1 MKLDSYL
8 ADICIN
14 PECFFRDIAGQ
25 KENPQDFSSLLV
37 SFWVTPYASNLMFLI
52 PFPVSVRFEG
62 VIPIFMLQFQ
72 KMLYSTWQLCEDVLA
87 GQGNHQRYLC
97 EQPESLCK
105 GSRDPHVQ
113 FLLLLSF
120 TVSDTARPCK
130 DQEAPCLQRHT
141 SFLLRAGGAKDLSLL
156 SHSSLGLQLIFSFTQ
171 S

>member
-14 PECFFRDIAGQ
+14 PECFFRDIASQ
-25 KENPQDFSSLLV
+25 KENPQDFFSLLV

-97 EQPESLCK
+97 EQPERESSYK
-105 GSRDPHVQ
+105 GSRDPYVQ
-113 FLLLLSF
+113 FLLLFSF
-120 TVSDTARPCK
+120 SVSYTARSCK
-130 DQEAPCLQRHT
+130 DREAPWPSET
-141 SFLLRAGGAKDLSLL
+141 YFLPP
-156 SHSSLGLQLIFSFTQ
+156 
-171 S
+171 